1 DPARRQYRHHW
12 LNAAR
17 RFELVAGKYRESP
30 RAPEALLAAS
40 ELLEELGQLS
50 GRSEDLDR
58 AAGDLKKLIDGYPK
72 HPASVVAL
80 LRLSRLHRQRSPA
93 NQRAGQSPEQPCR
106 PLALERPRDAA
117 HRPPHH

>member
-1 DPARRQYRHHW
+1 MKQWLAAVALLTLSFNAAAIPADDDYRAALSGARALRSDPARRQFRHHW

-17 RFELVAGKYRESP
+17 RLEQVAGKYRESP

-40 ELLEELGQLS
+40 ELLEELGHLS

-72 HPASVVAL
+72 HPAS
-80 LRLSRLHRQRSPA
+80 
-93 NQRAGQSPEQPCR
+93 
-106 PLALERPRDAA
+106 
-117 HRPPHH
+117 